1 MFPNTTNLLNPNI
14 VPSYAR
20 VATPA
25 SLSRQQS
32 SQSLHPQ
39 QFQNTTT
46 RGALR
51 QTWYAAQDTTKKAYK
66 QAKKIVQNLTG
77 KARDYF
83 KLFKPY
89 WNPRYVVLFTQNDE
103 HTFLNG
109 KKLNIWLN
117 SEKRL
122 NLDPTR
128 PGNPAYDTI
137 LEAIKNGTIILDWDA
152 LVEIW
157 QGKMLNINNKHV
169 KKYITGLGYANPTS
183 YKGTGTREEF
193 GRPTWNLTDTGEKMK
208 NLFALQFLGFAVH
221 SLLNTQPENIIKK
234 EYQLHRYLHELIFRS
249 SQNTNELMYTLKYRR
264 KFQFAV
270 MQNNVLEEHEIE
282 FCCIFNI
289 FRIKT
294 SATTSET
301 RINLASV
308 YPSGEDE
315 EIAFKLWEDHDTKVV
330 PEQTDIEKFDIMK
343 QALEDYSIFD
353 SIRKIHPNLDN
364 DQSLQ
369 TKFTR
374 VLRVPSLIYR
384 EVMKWPS
391 IQWPVL
397 Q

>member
-1 MFPNTTNLLNPNI
+1 MLPNATNLLNSNR
-14 VPSYAR
+14 VPSYTG

-46 RGALR
+46 IGALR
-51 QTWYAAQDTTKKAYK
+51 QTWNATRNTTKKAYK
-66 QAKKIVQNLTG
+66 QAKKIAQNLTG

-83 KLFKPY
+83 KLSVPY

-103 HTFLNG
+103 HIFLDG
-109 KKLNIWLN
+109 KKLNMWLN
-117 SEKRL
+117 SAKRL

-128 PGNPAYDTI
+128 PSNPAYDTI
-137 LEAIKNGTIILDWDA
+137 LEAIRNNTIILDWDA

-157 QGKMLNINNKHV
+157 HGKMLNINNKHV
-169 KKYITGLGYANPTS
+169 NKYITGLGYANPKS
-183 YKGTGTREEF
+183 YKGTGTHEEF
-193 GRPTWNLTDTGEKMK
+193 GLPTLNLTDKGEKMK

-234 EYQLHRYLHELIFRS
+234 NYRLHRYLRRVIFGS

-270 MQNNVLEEHEIE
+270 MHNNVLEKHEIE

-330 PEQTDIEKFDIMK
+330 TEQTDIEKFNIMK

-353 SIRKIHPNLDN
+353 SIRRIYPNLNN

-369 TKFTR
+369 TKFKQI
-374 VLRVPSLIYR
+374 LRVTSLRYR